1 MSKPE
6 CSKRFIPY
14 RKADLID
21 LCLGQGEM
29 SADKQ
34 QSFRLFCR
42 LLESIFH
49 FEFHQTL
56 NTLKECYAPFN
67 MDVDTRKIQNYS
79 REEKERLQKKLVST
93 MAAVLTSANYRQIT
107 ATDLQEA
114 LAEESLFKIRLEVD
128 FDDFEDVIFYMR
140 GENRKQETLE
150 RYFGFKKELFE
161 FTNYERVAV
170 YIKFKEADY
179 FIGKKRKNVPFV
191 PGSTIIKL
199 FQNVP
204 KADLEM
210 LFPNSEVRMKNIDK
224 LIIGLPAAVS
234 GIVIVVTKLGASL
247 LLIGSVLSFW
257 FGLTNREVVIDQKQL
272 IAIGIGFGTLG
283 GFLFKQFNKF
293 KNRKLKFMKTLAD
306 SLYFKN
312 LDNNQGVFHHL
323 IDAAEE
329 EEFKE
334 AMLAYYFLLIHK
346 QTLDM
351 DGLDRVIEKWFQQ
364 SLNCPMDFEVEDA
377 VAKLLRLNLVDEQNG
392 ILRAKSIIEG
402 RKSLDLTWDSYF
414 MAS

>member
-1 MSKPE
+1 MSIE
-6 CSKRFIPY
+6 
-14 RKADLID
+14 
-21 LCLGQGEM
+21 E
-29 SADKQ
+29 Q

-56 NTLKECYAPFN
+56 NILKDCYAPFN
-67 MDVDTRKIQNYS
+67 MDTDTREVKHYS
-79 REEKERLQKKLVST
+79 RKEKEGLQKKLVST
-93 MAAVLTSANYRQIT
+93 MTDVLESANYRQIT

-114 LAEESLFKIRLEVD
+114 LGEESLFKIRLEVD
-128 FDDFEDVIFYMR
+128 FNDFDDVIFYMR
-140 GENRKQETLE
+140 GENRKQETLK
-150 RYFGFKKELFE
+150 RYFGLKKEFFE

-179 FIGKKRKNVPFV
+179 FIRKKRKNIPFI

-234 GIVIVVTKLGASL
+234 GVVIVVTKLGASL

-257 FGLTNREVVIDQKQL
+257 FGLTNKEVVIDQKQL
-272 IAIGIGFGTLG
+272 IGIGIGFGTLAA
-283 GFLFKQFNKF
+283 FLFKQFNKF

-306 SLYFKN
+306 NLYFKN

-323 IDAAEE
+323 IDAAED

-334 AMLAYYFLLIHK
+334 AMLAYYFLLTHE
-346 QTLDM
+346 QQLDM
-351 DGLDRVIEKWFQQ
+351 AGLDGIIEKWFTQQ
-364 SLNCPMDFEVEDA
+364 LSCPMDFEVEDA
-377 VAKLLRLNLVDEQNG
+377 VAKLLRLNLVDEQDG
-392 ILRAKSIIEG
+392 VLTAKSIAEG
-402 RKSLDLTWDSYF
+402 RKILDTTWDNYF
-414 MAS
+414 MVS

>member
-1 MSKPE
+1 MP
-6 CSKRFIPY
+6 
-14 RKADLID
+14 AD
-21 LCLGQGEM
+21 E
-29 SADKQ
+29 Q

-56 NTLKECYAPFN
+56 NTLKDCYAPFN
-67 MDVDTRKIQNYS
+67 MDVDTIRVQHYS
-79 REEKERLQKKLVST
+79 QEEKECLQKKLVAT
-93 MAAVLTSANYRQIT
+93 MTDVLESANYRRIT
-107 ATDLQEA
+107 ATDLREA

-140 GENRKQETLE
+140 GENKKQETFVK
-150 RYFGFKKELFE
+150 YFGLKKEVFE

-170 YIKFKEADY
+170 YIKFKESEY
-179 FIGKKRKNVPFV
+179 VTGRGEKNISFV

-224 LIIGLPAAVS
+224 LIIGLPAAIS
-234 GIVIVVTKLGASL
+234 GVVIVVTKLGASL
-247 LLIGSVLSFW
+247 LLIGSILSFW
-257 FGLTNREVVIDQKQL
+257 FGLTSQEVVIDQKRL
-272 IAIGIGFGTLG
+272 IALGIGFGTLAA
-283 GFLFKQFNKF
+283 FLFKQFNKF

-306 SLYFKN
+306 NLYFKN

-334 AMLAYYFLLIHK
+334 TMLAYFFLLTHK
-346 QTLDM
+346 QELSMDALDQ
-351 DGLDRVIEKWFQQ
+351 VIEEWFRQH
-364 SLNCPMDFEVEDA
+364 LNCPMDFEIEDA
-377 VAKLLRLNLVDEQNG
+377 VAKLLRFNLIVERDG
-392 ILRAKSIIEG
+392 VLIAKPITEG
-402 RKSLDLTWDSYF
+402 RKILNTIWDDYF